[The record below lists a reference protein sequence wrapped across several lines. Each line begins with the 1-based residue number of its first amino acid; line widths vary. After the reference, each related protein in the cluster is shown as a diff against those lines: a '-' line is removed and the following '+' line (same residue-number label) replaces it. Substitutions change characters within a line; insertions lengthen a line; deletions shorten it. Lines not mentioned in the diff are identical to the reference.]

1 MKFFAILTRVH
12 KWAGLFVGL
21 QIILWT
27 AGGLVMSVF
36 PIETVRSEH
45 LIAAPNQTPIR
56 TPDILS
62 PVEAAQKAGLAAPI
76 TARLHTWLDRPVYTL
91 EGEAGRKDLVDAR
104 TGAPLTPIDKDTAL
118 KIARTDYAGSGK
130 IKDVSWVEK
139 GPIEVRYN
147 GPFWRVE
154 FDRPK
159 GYAVWV
165 DPASGEVRAHR
176 SSVWRLYDFFWM
188 LHIMDYGERE
198 NFNTP
203 WLIAFAASALIFA
216 LTGAGLLLHRFLLR
230 PRRRHKTRPK
240 SL

>member
-1 MKFFAILTRVH
+1 MKFFAILTRIH

-45 LIAAPNQTPIR
+45 LIAAPVQNPI
-56 TPDILS
+56 TATDILS
-62 PVEAAQKAGLAAPI
+62 PIEAAQNAGLAAPI
-76 TARLHTWLDRPVYTL
+76 TARLHTWLGRPVYSL
-91 EGEAGRKDLVDAR
+91 KGEAGTQNLVDAR
-104 TGAPLTPIDKDTAL
+104 TGARLTPIDKDTAL
-118 KIARTDYAGSGK
+118 KIARADYAGSGK
-130 IKDVSWVEK
+130 IKAVAWVEK
-139 GPIEVRYN
+139 GPIEVRYA

-154 FDRPK
+154 FDQPK

-165 DPASGEVRAHR
+165 DPASGQVRAHR

-188 LHIMDYGERE
+188 LHIMDYGQRE

-203 WLIAFAASALIFA
+203 WLIAFAGSALIFA

-230 PRRRHKTRPK
+230 PRRRRGPPR
-240 SL
+240 